1 MKKQIVFSI
10 YFLFLFRRDIIN
22 PKAMDMVMNVTTP
35 PNIGIC
41 FNIYNVVIP
50 SNPTKYLFWLFFCI
64 LLYIISPRSGPT
76 KMVEVHII
84 SIYRASNNSPR
95 DKPNILISSSNMAI
109 GTRRRVITP

>member
-1 MKKQIVFSI
+1 M
-10 YFLFLFRRDIIN
+10 FLFRRDSIN
-22 PKAMDMVMNVTTP
+22 PKAMDMVINVTTP

-41 FNIYNVVIP
+41 FNIYSIVIP
-50 SNPTKYLFWLFFCI
+50 RSPTKYLFWLFFCI

-95 DKPNILISSSNMAI
+95 DTPKILINSSNMAI